1 MHSGTNNTEDESVHI
16 ALVYTRYVHSY
27 GFYNGLVMMGELK
40 SHGALFA
47 QSQVLRWRHVSLTVI
62 LYHHHLPCETIEFV
76 ECRVQFT
83 FCSNKKLQLCIESV
97 YHREKGQQR
106 CDTQAMRR
114 ASRVSELMRYD
125 QV

>member
-1 MHSGTNNTEDESVHI
+1 
-16 ALVYTRYVHSY
+16 
-27 GFYNGLVMMGELK
+27 MMGRLK

-62 LYHHHLPCETIEFV
+62 LYHHHLPCETIEFA

-97 YHREKGQQR
+97 YHREKGQQG

-114 ASRVSELMRYD
+114 PHASQNLCVTTKSRLAEAGNFCASP
-125 QV
+125 